1 MLINRALR
9 VHAQYG
15 LQQGHRPPSPPR
27 LPRYVE
33 VRWDKIERDIMGVV
47 DPKGKGVKAA
57 QDEVQV
63 LAVKT
68 VQVLTTNT
76 GISASSFGGGFL
88 LGLRQG

>member
-1 MLINRALR
+1 
-9 VHAQYG
+9 
-15 LQQGHRPPSPPR
+15 
-27 LPRYVE
+27 
-33 VRWDKIERDIMGVV
+33 MGVV

-57 QDEVQV
+57 QDEAQV

>member
-1 MLINRALR
+1 M
-9 VHAQYG
+9 
-15 LQQGHRPPSPPR
+15 
-27 LPRYVE
+27 PRYVE